1 MNEGNIDRREK
12 QIIAGDFESLHS
24 IMGRTTRQNI
34 IKETDLN
41 NSINQLKLTD
51 LCIHCIPH
59 NPVKYTLSEV
69 HIDYFQSRRYMLG
82 HKQFSIKVKKLKH
95 NEFFFLQWNKNR
107 NQSQRGTGK
116 FVSRSRICKENRKR
130 IRNINAT
137 KIWFLEKINTY
148 LKMVTQETP
157 EFPSFHGCTGYTAT
171 HRSVPSETNQ
181 ETTWVTCIHWATEK
195 NNHMEMCRKGCS
207 TILLFIS
214 PPYNLSVITKCLDQI
229 SNAPNCKA
237 AIWGPPNHL
246 ALSTKGLPFRR
257 PTLLQQTNN
266 LLVLGAWAFPAAI
279 FPSPEQRKQR
289 QMLISQSL
297 PGGYWTA

>member
-95 NEFFFLQWNKNR
+95 NDTQLEGEKKQNNNTIGGNETKR
-107 NQSQRGTGK
+107 R
-116 FVSRSRICKENRKR
+116 VRDKEK
-130 IRNINAT
+130 
-137 KIWFLEKINTY
+137 
-148 LKMVTQETP
+148 
-157 EFPSFHGCTGYTAT
+157 
-171 HRSVPSETNQ
+171 SEVQ
-181 ETTWVTCIHWATEK
+181 
-195 NNHMEMCRKGCS
+195 CS
-207 TILLFIS
+207 T
-214 PPYNLSVITKCLDQI
+214 
-229 SNAPNCKA
+229 
-237 AIWGPPNHL
+237 AIERFW
-246 ALSTKGLPFRR
+246 FR
-257 PTLLQQTNN
+257 
-266 LLVLGAWAFPAAI
+266 VV
-279 FPSPEQRKQR
+279 
-289 QMLISQSL
+289 
-297 PGGYWTA
+297 

>member
-95 NEFFFLQWNKNR
+95 NEFFFYNGIKIEINHREEL
-107 NQSQRGTGK
+107 
-116 FVSRSRICKENRKR
+116 EN
-130 IRNINAT
+130 
-137 KIWFLEKINTY
+137 L
-148 LKMVTQETP
+148 
-157 EFPSFHGCTGYTAT
+157 
-171 HRSVPSETNQ
+171 
-181 ETTWVTCIHWATEK
+181 
-195 NNHMEMCRKGCS
+195 
-207 TILLFIS
+207 
-214 PPYNLSVITKCLDQI
+214 
-229 SNAPNCKA
+229 
-237 AIWGPPNHL
+237 
-246 ALSTKGLPFRR
+246 
-257 PTLLQQTNN
+257 
-266 LLVLGAWAFPAAI
+266 
-279 FPSPEQRKQR
+279 
-289 QMLISQSL
+289 
-297 PGGYWTA
+297 